1 MRSTLSIILLFL
13 CAAWGLAQNHNDIH
27 LPIYTRV
34 GASYDQEASIY
45 EHPYLG
51 ATTIGRLY
59 YCFHGLCPA
68 TMIENLGD
76 WYLIDDGG
84 VIGYVRASET
94 ELQSWYSGNGKSILI
109 AAKPKTYIYTDYY
122 GEDELQHVDVILQ
135 GNRLYEQIPES
146 EYTSYGIGKNL
157 QKSDFGE
164 FIGSITEIG
173 PYSEDVLST
182 PCSQEPA
189 IAGCEVFYYQP
200 VNCDAVI
207 IVRGKG
213 HCSLFRFMNFTEEG
227 FGYSDNYKVFNVL
240 SADDIARIDYQIE
253 KPDGTLIVKKS
264 EGSITDI
271 SDIQS
276 FFNITMALK
285 PYIRE
290 NALSGDP
297 EWLNEAR
304 EEYKQ
309 SGIDNQVYVEAS
321 VILKNGLVMDFSYQ
335 PNLGTGYIPGHFF
348 LSEED
353 NAVMRKMF

>member
-1 MRSTLSIILLFL
+1 MKSSDEMVKSLFERRKQYISEQTKKRKNTIKISASLAACFTVII
-13 CAAWGLAQNHNDIH
+13 
-27 LPIYTRV
+27 V
-34 GASYDQEASIY
+34 
-45 EHPYLG
+45 
-51 ATTIGRLY
+51 
-59 YCFHGLCPA
+59 A
-68 TMIENLGD
+68 TMVAIPILSNNRNIAPSVDNENITSSVNIENTTSSLKSEYIPSD
-76 WYLIDDGG
+76 QKNHTTLNNEKIQ
-84 VIGYVRASET
+84 ISLFKASA
-94 ELQSWYSGNGKSILI
+94 LDPNL
-109 AAKPKTYIYTDYY
+109 DYY

-146 EYTSYGIGKNL
+146 EYTSYGIEKTL

-189 IAGCEVFYYQP
+189 VAGCEVFYYQP

-227 FGYSDNYKVFNVL
+227 LGYSDNYKVFNVL

-253 KPDGTLIVKKS
+253 KPDGTLIVKKN

-271 SDIQS
+271 SDLQS
-276 FFNITMALK
+276 FFNITMSLK

-309 SGIDNQVYVEAS
+309 SSVDNQVYVEAS
-321 VILKNGLVMDFSYQ
+321 VVLKNGLVMDFSYQ

-353 NAVMRKMF
+353 NAIMRTMFQE

>member
-1 MRSTLSIILLFL
+1 MKSSDEMVKSLFERRKQYISEQNKKRKNAVKITASLAACFTVIVVAVIVVAPILSDNNIAPFVDNENITSSVNTEKTTSSLKSDFIPSDPQNYTTLNNEKIQISLF
-13 CAAWGLAQNHNDIH
+13 
-27 LPIYTRV
+27 
-34 GASYDQEASIY
+34 
-45 EHPYLG
+45 
-51 ATTIGRLY
+51 
-59 YCFHGLCPA
+59 
-68 TMIENLGD
+68 
-76 WYLIDDGG
+76 
-84 VIGYVRASET
+84 ET
-94 ELQSWYSGNGKSILI
+94 SQKDPDS
-109 AAKPKTYIYTDYY
+109 DYF

-135 GNRLYEQIPES
+135 GNRLYEQIPEN
-146 EYTSYGIGKNL
+146 EYSYYGIGKTL

-164 FIGSITEIG
+164 FIGTITEIG

-207 IVRGKG
+207 IVRGND

-240 SADDIARIDYQIE
+240 SAEDIARIDYQIE

-264 EGSITDI
+264 QGSITDI

-276 FFNITMALK
+276 FFNITMTLK

-309 SGIDNQVYVEAS
+309 SSFDNQVYVEAS
-321 VILKNGLVMDFSYQ
+321 VVLKNGLVMDFSYQ

-353 NAVMRKMF
+353 NAVMIKMFQE

>member
-1 MRSTLSIILLFL
+1 MKSSDEMVKSLFERRKKYISEQNKKRKNTIKISASLAACFTVIVVATIVAGPLLSDSRNIAPSVDNENVISSVNNETSDSPIKNENIPSNEKGHTAPADEKIKISLFK
-13 CAAWGLAQNHNDIH
+13 
-27 LPIYTRV
+27 
-34 GASYDQEASIY
+34 ASPSD
-45 EHPYLG
+45 PDL
-51 ATTIGRLY
+51 
-59 YCFHGLCPA
+59 
-68 TMIENLGD
+68 
-76 WYLIDDGG
+76 
-84 VIGYVRASET
+84 
-94 ELQSWYSGNGKSILI
+94 
-109 AAKPKTYIYTDYY
+109 DYY

-146 EYTSYGIGKNL
+146 KYTSYGIGKTL

-173 PYSEDVLST
+173 PYSEDVIST

-189 IAGCEVFYYQP
+189 TAGCEVFYYQP

-207 IVRGKG
+207 IVRGND
-213 HCSLFRFMNFTEEG
+213 HCSLFRFINFTEEG
-227 FGYSDNYKVFNVL
+227 FSYSDNYKVFNVL
-240 SADDIARIDYQIE
+240 SADDITRIDYQTEI
-253 KPDGTLIVKKS
+253 PDGTLIVTKN
-264 EGSITDI
+264 EGSITDT
-271 SDIQS
+271 SDIQA

-309 SGIDNQVYVEAS
+309 SSNDNQIYIEAS
-321 VILKNGLVMDFSYQ
+321 IILKNGLIIDFSYQ
-335 PNLGTGYIPGHFF
+335 PNLGTGYVPGHFF

-353 NAVMRKMF
+353 NAVMRKMFQE

>member
-1 MRSTLSIILLFL
+1 MKSSDEMVKSLFERRKKYISEQNQKRKNTIKISASLAACFTVIMVAAIVAGPILSNNRNIAPSIDNENISSSVNNETADSSIKNENTLSDKK
-13 CAAWGLAQNHNDIH
+13 NHNMLNDGEIQIS
-27 LPIYTRV
+27 LFK
-34 GASYDQEASIY
+34 ASSLD
-45 EHPYLG
+45 PDL
-51 ATTIGRLY
+51 
-59 YCFHGLCPA
+59 
-68 TMIENLGD
+68 
-76 WYLIDDGG
+76 
-84 VIGYVRASET
+84 
-94 ELQSWYSGNGKSILI
+94 
-109 AAKPKTYIYTDYY
+109 DYY

-135 GNRLYEQIPES
+135 GNRIYEQIPES
-146 EYTSYGIGKNL
+146 EYTSYGIKKTL

-207 IVRGKG
+207 IVRGND

-227 FGYSDNYKVFNVL
+227 FSYSDNYKVFNVL
-240 SADDIARIDYQIE
+240 SADDISRIDYQIE
-253 KPDGTLIVKKS
+253 KPDGTLIVKKN

-271 SDIQS
+271 SDIQF
-276 FFNITMALK
+276 FFNITMSLK
-285 PYIRE
+285 PYTRE

-321 VILKNGLVMDFSYQ
+321 VVLKNGLVMDFSYQ

-348 LSEED
+348 LSEND
-353 NAVMRKMF
+353 NDIMRKMFQE

>member
-1 MRSTLSIILLFL
+1 MKSSDEMVKSLFERRKKYISEQNQKRKTTIKISASLAACFTVIVVAAMVAIPILSNNKNIAPSIDNENISSSVNTETADSTTKNENTLSDEK
-13 CAAWGLAQNHNDIH
+13 NHNMLNDGETQIS
-27 LPIYTRV
+27 LFK
-34 GASYDQEASIY
+34 ASLLD
-45 EHPYLG
+45 PDL
-51 ATTIGRLY
+51 
-59 YCFHGLCPA
+59 
-68 TMIENLGD
+68 
-76 WYLIDDGG
+76 
-84 VIGYVRASET
+84 
-94 ELQSWYSGNGKSILI
+94 
-109 AAKPKTYIYTDYY
+109 DYY
-122 GEDELQHVDVILQ
+122 GKDELQHVDVILQ

-146 EYTSYGIGKNL
+146 EYTSYGIEKTL

-207 IVRGKG
+207 IVRGNG
-213 HCSLFRFMNFTEEG
+213 HCSLFRFINFTEEG
-227 FGYSDNYKVFNVL
+227 FSYSDNYKVFDVL

-253 KPDGTLIVKKS
+253 KPDGTLIVKKN

-271 SDIQS
+271 SDLQS
-276 FFNITMALK
+276 FFNITMSLK

-309 SGIDNQVYVEAS
+309 SSDDNQVYVEAS
-321 VILKNGLVMDFSYQ
+321 VVLKNGLVMDFSYQ
-335 PNLGTGYIPGHFF
+335 PHLGTGYIPGHFF
-348 LSEED
+348 LSEND
-353 NAVMRKMF
+353 NDIMRKMFQE